1 VKLLYVFAMS
11 VMVAGSATASAQD
24 APSAEAPKPVAEKK
38 VCRSVTPTGSV
49 MAKRICL
56 SRDEW
61 KEFHRAYERQ
71 NSAFREGQAR
81 GNPNQ

>member
-1 VKLLYVFAMS
+1 MKLYAVAISLVI
-11 VMVAGSATASAQD
+11 AGSAAASAQD
-24 APSAEAPKPVAEKK
+24 SPAAEAPKPAAEKK

-61 KEFHRAYERQ
+61 KEFNRAYERQ

>member
-1 VKLLYVFAMS
+1 MS
-11 VMVAGSATASAQD
+11 LVIACSASASAQD
-24 APSAEAPKPVAEKK
+24 APAAEAPKPVAEKK

-56 SRDEW
+56 SREEW
-61 KEFHRAYERQ
+61 KEFDRAYERQ
-71 NSAFREGQAR
+71 NAAFREGQAR